1 LFRLLLHEQ
10 LNRPLQPREDMTQ
23 KYKAL
28 VLGASGLVGKAL
40 VNQLCQDDR
49 YSQVTCLVRSP
60 LSKAQFHDPLN
71 KIQPMVIDFDE
82 LQDYQGYFS
91 VEHVFCCLG
100 TTIKQA
106 GSQSNFRRVDFQL
119 IHVAAQ
125 LTRAQRA
132 KSFVWISSVGANAKS
147 KNFYLKV
154 KGELE
159 NAILSMPQL
168 DNAAAVR
175 PSFLLGHRTQK
186 RTAES
191 WGIRIVKFLSPI
203 MLGRLAKYKPVA
215 ADQVAY
221 QMIQLQVF

>member
-1 LFRLLLHEQ
+1 
-10 LNRPLQPREDMTQ
+10 MTE

-60 LSKAQFHDPLN
+60 LSKAQYHDPLN
-71 KIQPMVIDFDE
+71 KIQAIVIDFDE

-106 GSQSNFRRVDFQL
+106 GSQSNFRRVDFQFV
-119 IHVAAQ
+119 HVAAQ

-159 NAILSMPQL
+159 NAILNMPQL

-175 PSFLLGHRTQK
+175 PSLLLGQRKEK
-186 RTAES
+186 RAGES
-191 WGIRIVKFLSPI
+191 WGIAIMNVLSPL
-203 MLGRLAKYKPVA
+203 MFGPFSKYRPVSA
-215 ADQVAY
+215 QQVAY
-221 QMIQLQVF
+221 QMIQLQIF

>member
-1 LFRLLLHEQ
+1 
-10 LNRPLQPREDMTQ
+10 MTA

-40 VNQLCQDDR
+40 VNQLCQDER

-60 LSKAQFHDPLN
+60 LFKAQYHDPLN
-71 KIQPMVIDFDE
+71 KIQAIVIDFEE

-91 VEHVFCCLG
+91 VEHVYCCLG

-106 GSQSNFRRVDFQL
+106 GSQSNFRRVDFQFV
-119 IHVAAQ
+119 HVAAQ

-147 KNFYLKV
+147 RSFYLKV

-159 NAILSMPQL
+159 NAILRMPQL
-168 DNAAAVR
+168 ENAAAVR
-175 PSFLLGHRTQK
+175 PSFLLGHRAQK

-191 WGIRIVKFLSPI
+191 IGINIVKLLSPI
-203 MLGRLAKYKPVA
+203 MLGSLAKYRPISA
-215 ADQVAY
+215 GQVAY
-221 QMIQLQVF
+221 QMTQLQVF

>member
-1 LFRLLLHEQ
+1 
-10 LNRPLQPREDMTQ
+10 MTE

-49 YSQVTCLVRSP
+49 YSQVTCLIRSP
-60 LSKAQFHDPLN
+60 LSKAQYHDPLN
-71 KIQPMVIDFDE
+71 KIQAIVIDFE
-82 LQDYQGYFS
+82 ALQDYQGYFS

-106 GSQSNFRRVDFQL
+106 GSQSNFRRVDFQFV
-119 IHVAAQ
+119 HVAAQ

-147 KNFYLKV
+147 GNFYLKV

-175 PSFLLGHRTQK
+175 PSLLLGQRTQK

-191 WGIRIVKFLSPI
+191 WGIAIMKVLSPI
-203 MLGRLAKYKPVA
+203 MFGPFAKYRPVNA
-215 ADQVAY
+215 NQVAY

>member
-1 LFRLLLHEQ
+1 
-10 LNRPLQPREDMTQ
+10 MTA

-40 VNQLCQDDR
+40 VNQLCQDER

-60 LSKAQFHDPLN
+60 LSKVQYHDPLN
-71 KIQPMVIDFDE
+71 KIQAIVIDFEE

-91 VEHVFCCLG
+91 VEHVYCCLG

-106 GSQSNFRRVDFQL
+106 GSQSNFRRVDFQFV
-119 IHVAAQ
+119 HVAAQ

-147 KNFYLKV
+147 RSFYLKV

-159 NAILSMPQL
+159 NAILRMPQL

-175 PSFLLGHRTQK
+175 PSFLLGHRAQK

-191 WGIRIVKFLSPI
+191 VGINIVKLLSPI
-203 MLGRLAKYKPVA
+203 MLGALAKYRPVSA
-215 ADQVAY
+215 NQVAY
-221 QMIQLQVF
+221 QMTQLQVF

>member
-1 LFRLLLHEQ
+1 MAE
-10 LNRPLQPREDMTQ
+10 

-40 VNQLCQDDR
+40 VNQLCKDER

-60 LSKAQFHDPLN
+60 LSRSQYHDPMQ
-71 KIQPMVIDFDE
+71 KIQAIVINFDD

-91 VEHVFCCLG
+91 VTHVYCCLG

-106 GSQSNFRRVDFQL
+106 GSQSNFRRIDFQL
-119 IHVAAQ
+119 VHVAAQ
-125 LTRAQRA
+125 LSRGQRVR
-132 KSFVWISSVGANAKS
+132 SFVWISSVGANSKS

-159 NAILSMPQL
+159 NAIMSMPQL

-175 PSFLLGHRTQK
+175 PSLLLGERAAGTRK

-191 WGIRIVKFLSPI
+191 IGIAIAKVLSPL
-203 MLGRLAKYKPVA
+203 MLGPLAKYRPVS

-221 QMIQLQVF
+221 QMIELQVF

>member
-1 LFRLLLHEQ
+1 
-10 LNRPLQPREDMTQ
+10 MTE

-49 YSQVTCLVRSP
+49 YSQVTCLIRSP
-60 LSKAQFHDPLN
+60 LSKAQYHDPLN
-71 KIQPMVIDFDE
+71 KIQAIVIDFE
-82 LQDYQGYFS
+82 ALQDYQGYFS

-106 GSQSNFRRVDFQL
+106 GSQSNFRRVDFQFV
-119 IHVAAQ
+119 HVAAQ

-147 KNFYLKV
+147 GNFYLKV

-175 PSFLLGHRTQK
+175 PSLLLGQRTQK
-186 RTAES
+186 RAAES
-191 WGIRIVKFLSPI
+191 WGIATMKVFSPI
-203 MLGRLAKYKPVA
+203 MFGPFAKYRPVNA
-215 ADQVAY
+215 NQVAY